1 MKTSINYVIERSTTA
16 SRIGLLLAAAICGL
30 LVSLPFW
37 ADSSTLRL
45 LVEFMCYLVLAQ
57 MWNLLAGY
65 GGLISIG
72 QQAFIGI
79 GGYGLFL
86 MSNHINMN
94 PFIAVLVGG
103 IIAAILAVPTAKIVF
118 RLRGGYFAVGT
129 WVVAEVYRLAISNVP
144 LVGGGSGE
152 SLTAMSGIPKAIRES
167 ITFWIACAMAMGSIA
182 LIYWLLR
189 SRFGVALT
197 AIRDSE
203 AASESQG
210 VDVERVK
217 FYVYVLSAFGSG
229 LVGALYYLN
238 VLRIAPNSAFD
249 LSWVVSAIFIVVI
262 GGIGTIEGPILG
274 AVIFFVMREMLS
286 DYGSWYLMVMGL
298 VAIIVMIKW
307 PKGIWGFVQQ
317 RFDLRFFPV
326 QRRVHI
332 IEGHPE
338 RSINEADMHLADR

>member
-16 SRIGLLLAAAICGL
+16 SRIGLLLGAAICGL

-72 QQAFIGI
+72 QQAFVGI

-86 MSNHINMN
+86 MANHGNMN

-144 LVGGGSGE
+144 LVGAG
-152 SLTAMSGIPKAIRES
+152 
-167 ITFWIACAMAMGSIA
+167 
-182 LIYWLLR
+182 
-189 SRFGVALT
+189 
-197 AIRDSE
+197 
-203 AASESQG
+203 Q
-210 VDVERVK
+210 VK
-217 FYVYVLSAFGSG
+217 V
-229 LVGALYYLN
+229 
-238 VLRIAPNSAFD
+238 
-249 LSWVVSAIFIVVI
+249 
-262 GGIGTIEGPILG
+262 
-274 AVIFFVMREMLS
+274 
-286 DYGSWYLMVMGL
+286 
-298 VAIIVMIKW
+298 
-307 PKGIWGFVQQ
+307 
-317 RFDLRFFPV
+317 
-326 QRRVHI
+326 
-332 IEGHPE
+332 
-338 RSINEADMHLADR
+338 

>member
-1 MKTSINYVIERSTTA
+1 
-16 SRIGLLLAAAICGL
+16 
-30 LVSLPFW
+30 
-37 ADSSTLRL
+37 
-45 LVEFMCYLVLAQ
+45 
-57 MWNLLAGY
+57 
-65 GGLISIG
+65 
-72 QQAFIGI
+72 
-79 GGYGLFL
+79 
-86 MSNHINMN
+86 
-94 PFIAVLVGG
+94 
-103 IIAAILAVPTAKIVF
+103 
-118 RLRGGYFAVGT
+118 
-129 WVVAEVYRLAISNVP
+129 
-144 LVGGGSGE
+144 
-152 SLTAMSGIPKAIRES
+152 MSGIPKATRES
-167 ITFWIACAMAMGSIA
+167 ITFWIASAMAIGLIA

-274 AVIFFVMREMLS
+274 AVIFFIMREMLS

-307 PKGIWGFVQQ
+307 PKGIWGFIQQ

-326 QRRVHI
+326 QRRVHL
-332 IEGHPE
+332 IEPSSAASSQMLNSNDGKFK
-338 RSINEADMHLADR
+338 SVL